1 MCHCYL
7 IVCLSLKCLSA
18 LLTHQGHAVPC
29 AARAQQ
35 SKRQSASQRLRSKD
49 KARYNRWKQTDGGK
63 QENNDTMSAS
73 MTGSQLSTPVGLLES
88 FLQESQQNGGSGMGK
103 GLEVFVCTR
112 ALRLHINTEVAHQH
126 RGSAGWLL
134 VREKKNLAS

>member
-1 MCHCYL
+1 M
-7 IVCLSLKCLSA
+7 
-18 LLTHQGHAVPC
+18 PC

-73 MTGSQLSTPVGLLES
+73 MTGSQLSTPVELSAGIAAKRGQWHGE
-88 FLQESQQNGGSGMGK
+88 
-103 GLEVFVCTR
+103 GLEGVCLHTGTEVAQQDGGCTPAGR
-112 ALRLHINTEVAHQH
+112 LHTSREDAHQQGCCTPAQRLHISTEVVPA
-126 RGSAGWLL
+126 GSGE
-134 VREKKNLAS
+134 RKKKNLAS